1 MRAARVVVAGMM
13 MVGAVATPMALSGC
27 GPKKKPVPRVVAD
40 EDHLEWARSEATF
53 VLIRKSCRTL
63 DVYRYG
69 DRVRSYRAVFG
80 QGGTESRKLYEGDMR
95 TPTGL
100 YWIIGDRYR
109 DRWEHFFLLDYPS
122 AADARHYQVAMAD
135 GEVPLRGRGV
145 AAIGGAV
152 GIHGTDKPWLN
163 QQGVDWT
170 WGCISL
176 DNDSVRD
183 LAAWVSVGTPVLIV
197 D

>member
-13 MVGAVATPMALSGC
+13 MLGTVATPMALVGC

-40 EDHLEWARSEATF
+40 EDRIDWASNEPTF
-53 VLIRKSCRTL
+53 VVIRKSCRTL

-69 DRVRSYRAVFG
+69 DRVRSYPAVFG
-80 QGGTESRKLYEGDMR
+80 QGGTQAPKLHEGDMR

-100 YWIIGDRYR
+100 YWIIGDRYH

-122 AADARHYQVAMAD
+122 AADARRYQVAMTD

-176 DNDSVRD
+176 DNNSIRD
-183 LAAWVSVGTPVLIV
+183 LAAWVTVGTPVLIE